1 MGSSSVSPRY
11 SQAFRD
17 VDVLLL
23 PCYNQERM
31 PSLSQIHRPRQFA
44 DVTGQQ
50 HVTETLRAEVASGSL
65 GHAFL
70 FSGPRGVGKTTCA
83 RILAKALGC
92 AQPQEGEPCGACASC
107 IAFQEGKVFDVI
119 EIDAATHTG
128 VDLIREAIIEH
139 VRFAPAGK
147 RKVYILDEAH
157 MLSTASWN
165 ALLKTLEEPPAY
177 AFFIFATTEWHKVPP
192 TIISRCQRFEFR
204 RIREMDMIVRLQGL
218 AKAEGWQIEEVVFPL
233 IASRAEGCL
242 RDAETLLGQIGSLAD
257 EGKIS
262 LATAGLVIP
271 FSAFDQ
277 ALSWLEYVRDR
288 RTGEA
293 ATAFQAW
300 YDAGISFPTLADDV
314 LRLLKRLLLGLANPA
329 DVAHWS
335 NGSEEERRLAALLPA
350 WNAQRL
356 QGMALILIDRR
367 RDLRAGMDPVFILL
381 LAFTAALSVGD
392 GGVPSPSPVVPSA
405 PAIKPVVVE
414 PVPVKAVE
422 PVVPAV
428 TAVPTPVAS
437 VSVVP
442 VEAVPAPAVE
452 PVPTP
457 KLAEAL
463 AVPAPTPP
471 AVAPAVSVPPS
482 AAPAPAN
489 ASGLDII
496 RVRQLWNAF
505 IRAVEEQNHSLPF
518 ILKISKPERVEGSVL
533 VIRFPYPFHRDKVIG
548 DSKHLR
554 LVEACAQQVF
564 EAPDLHLDGIVLG
577 PEETA
582 ATPEHS
588 SQDVVGNL
596 LKAFGGSVVETG

>member
-1 MGSSSVSPRY
+1 
-11 SQAFRD
+11 
-17 VDVLLL
+17 
-23 PCYNQERM
+23 M
-31 PSLSQIHRPRQFA
+31 PSLSQTHRPRRFA

-92 AQPQEGEPCGACASC
+92 AQPQAGEPCGTCASC
-107 IAFQEGKVFDVI
+107 AAFHEGKVFDVI

-204 RIREMDMIVRLQGL
+204 RIREPDMVARLQGL
-218 AKAEGWQIEEVVFPL
+218 AQAEGWRIEEAVFPL

-257 EGKIS
+257 EGRVS

-271 FSAFDQ
+271 FSAYGQ
-277 ALSWLEYVRDR
+277 ALSWLEYVRDQK
-288 RTGEA
+288 TAEA

-300 YDAGISFPTLADDV
+300 YDAGISFPTLLDDV
-314 LRLLKRLLLGLANPA
+314 LHLLKRLLLGLANPSE
-329 DVAHWS
+329 VAHWS
-335 NGSEEERRLAALLPA
+335 AGSEEERRLAALLAA
-350 WNAQRL
+350 WKAQQL
-356 QGMALILIDRR
+356 QAIALLLLDRR
-367 RDLRAGMDPVFILL
+367 RDLRAGMDPVFVLL
-381 LAFTAALSVGD
+381 LAFTAALAVREP
-392 GGVPSPSPVVPSA
+392 GVSTSPSPLTEPGTTA
-405 PAIKPVVVE
+405 PKTAPVE
-414 PVPVKAVE
+414 PAPV
-422 PVVPAV
+422 
-428 TAVPTPVAS
+428 TP
-437 VSVVP
+437 
-442 VEAVPAPAVE
+442 AVPAPATEAVSTPPPAASPVSQPAVTSVPE
-452 PVPTP
+452 PVPAPVTP
-457 KLAEAL
+457 PAEAPL
-463 AVPAPTPP
+463 ATSPNKAVTESAASVVPAP
-471 AVAPAVSVPPS
+471 V
-482 AAPAPAN
+482 
-489 ASGLDII
+489 SGLDLI

-518 ILKISKPERVEGSVL
+518 ILKISKPERVDGSVL

-564 EAPDLHLDGIVLG
+564 GVPDLHLDGIVLG
-577 PEETA
+577 PEEPA
-582 ATPEHS
+582 ASEHS

-596 LKAFGGSVVETG
+596 LKAFGGSVVDAA

>member
-1 MGSSSVSPRY
+1 
-11 SQAFRD
+11 
-17 VDVLLL
+17 
-23 PCYNQERM
+23 M
-31 PSLSQIHRPRQFA
+31 PSLSQIHRPRRFA

-107 IAFQEGKVFDVI
+107 VAFHEGKVFDVI

-204 RIREMDMIVRLQGL
+204 RIRETDIVMRLQGL
-218 AKAEGWQIEEVVFPL
+218 AKAEGWRIEEPVFPL

-257 EGKIS
+257 EGAVS

-271 FSAFDQ
+271 FSAYDQ
-277 ALSWLEYVRDR
+277 ALSWLEYVRDQKAA
-288 RTGEA
+288 EA
-293 ATAFQAW
+293 ATAFQSW
-300 YDAGISFPTLADDV
+300 YDAGISFPTLLDDV
-314 LRLLKRLLLGLANPA
+314 LHLLKRLLLGLANPA
-329 DVAHWS
+329 EVAHWPA
-335 NGSEEERRLAALLPA
+335 GSEEERRLAALLPA
-350 WNAQRL
+350 WKAQQL
-356 QGMALILIDRR
+356 QALALTLLDRR
-367 RDLRAGMDPVFILL
+367 RDLRAGLDPVFVLL
-381 LAFTAALSVGD
+381 LAFTAALAAREGSV
-392 GGVPSPSPVVPSA
+392 SAPVSAPTVPSA
-405 PAIKPVVVE
+405 AAPKPIPAPAKTVAPAASAASTPPPVAPALQPVATPAPE
-414 PVPVKAVE
+414 PVS
-422 PVVPAV
+422 VPAV
-428 TAVPTPVAS
+428 KPVE
-437 VSVVP
+437 VP
-442 VEAVPAPAVE
+442 VTSSPNPSAIESTAPAVPAPV
-452 PVPTP
+452 
-457 KLAEAL
+457 
-463 AVPAPTPP
+463 TPP
-471 AVAPAVSVPPS
+471 AS
-482 AAPAPAN
+482 A
-489 ASGLDII
+489 LDLI

-518 ILKISKPERVEGSVL
+518 ILKISKPERVDGSVL

-564 EAPDLHLDGIVLG
+564 GVPDLHLDGIVLG
-577 PEETA
+577 PEEA
-582 ATPEHS
+582 AAPEHS

-596 LKAFGGSVVETG
+596 LKAFGGSVVDAA

>member
-1 MGSSSVSPRY
+1 
-11 SQAFRD
+11 
-17 VDVLLL
+17 
-23 PCYNQERM
+23 M
-31 PSLSQIHRPRQFA
+31 PSLSQIHRPHRFA

-92 AQPQEGEPCGACASC
+92 AQPQDGEPCGTCASC
-107 IAFQEGKVFDVI
+107 VAFQEGRVFDVI

-204 RIREMDMIVRLQGL
+204 RIREVDMIARLHGL
-218 AKAEGWQIEEVVFPL
+218 AQAEGWQVEETVFPL

-242 RDAETLLGQIGSLAD
+242 RDAETLLGQVGSLAD
-257 EGKIS
+257 EGRVT
-262 LATAGLVIP
+262 LATAGLVLP

-277 ALSWLEYVRDR
+277 ALAWLEYCRDQK
-288 RTGEA
+288 TSEA

-300 YDAGISFPTLADDV
+300 YDAGISFPTLVDD
-314 LRLLKRLLLGLANPA
+314 LLQLLKRLLLGLANPA
-329 DVAHWS
+329 DVAHWAT
-335 NGSEEERRLAALLPA
+335 GSEEERRLSRLLPA
-350 WNAQRL
+350 WNASQL
-356 QGMALILIDRR
+356 QGLAMILIDRR
-367 RDLRAGMDPVFILL
+367 RDLRVGMDPVFILL
-381 LAFTAALSVGD
+381 LAFTAALQVKEPKND
-392 GGVPSPSPVVPSA
+392 PVVGKNPANVSTPSA
-405 PAIKPVVVE
+405 LPIL
-414 PVPVKAVE
+414 
-422 PVVPAV
+422 VVPPKMSAPVISPAV
-428 TAVPTPVAS
+428 SKDVQPTPPPLVPQSSVLAVPE
-437 VSVVP
+437 VVP
-442 VEAVPAPAVE
+442 VPPPTVAPEPSVVLVAPIVTPPVPALE
-452 PVPTP
+452 NSQPTP
-457 KLAEAL
+457 STPS
-463 AVPAPTPP
+463 PAK
-471 AVAPAVSVPPS
+471 SG
-482 AAPAPAN
+482 
-489 ASGLDII
+489 GLDLI

-505 IRAVEEQNHSLPF
+505 IRVVEEQNHSLPF
-518 ILKISKPERVEGSVL
+518 ILKISKPERVDGSTL

-554 LVEACAQQVF
+554 LVEACAQKVF

-577 PEETA
+577 PDEAVA
-582 ATPEHS
+582 APEHA

-596 LKAFGGSVVETG
+596 LKAFGGSVVEPS